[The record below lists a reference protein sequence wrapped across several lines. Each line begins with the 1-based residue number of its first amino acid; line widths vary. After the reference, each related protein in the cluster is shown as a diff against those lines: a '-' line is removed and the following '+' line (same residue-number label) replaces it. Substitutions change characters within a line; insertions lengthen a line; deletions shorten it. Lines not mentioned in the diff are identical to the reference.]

1 MTARRSA
8 ARVAALV
15 LLGTTMVACGP
26 PEDPGAASEA
36 PATNVP
42 ADADATV
49 TVRDFAFDP
58 EEITVSVG
66 DTVAFVNEDDAGH
79 TVTNGEN
86 GAPEADAVFDEP
98 LSAGQTVVI
107 TFEEAGTFPV
117 TCTVHTDMQMT
128 VIVEES

>member
-1 MTARRSA
+1 M
-8 ARVAALV
+8 V
-15 LLGTTMVACGP
+15 LLGTALAACGP
-26 PEDPGAASEA
+26 PEDPGAASESA
-36 PATNVP
+36 ATDIP

-66 DTVAFVNEDDAGH
+66 DTVAFVNEDGAGH

-86 GAPEADAVFDEP
+86 GTPDADAVFDEP

-107 TFEEAGTFPV
+107 TFDEAGTFPV